1 MKHSKIAIIGI
12 GNVGS
17 TIAYALIL
25 KNIAAEIILV
35 DPNQSR
41 CQGEFLDLSDTLL
54 FSSTSTLSIG
64 TLEQAA
70 QADIIIITAGVPQ
83 TPGQSRIDL
92 LKTNSAIVDQIIDGL
107 KPLNNNAIILVIAN
121 PVDLIA
127 YHIQK
132 KQTLPQNQI
141 FGSGTLLD
149 TLRLKSLISAKLGIS
164 IKEVH
169 TFILGEH
176 GDTQFP
182 AWSLTQCA
190 GKQIDQIEGISKTD
204 LDQFAQAT
212 KEKAY
217 EIIRCK
223 GSTYYG
229 IGICTASMCEAI
241 IFDQKQVMPVSAY
254 HKEFDMCFSMPCIIG
269 EHGVESSLPISLNQ
283 DERLLLQKSIE
294 TLKSLAVTL

>member
-17 TIAYALIL
+17 TIAYALML
-25 KNIAAEIILV
+25 KNIVAEIILV

-41 CQGEFLDLSDTLL
+41 CQGEFLDLSDALL
-54 FSSTSTLSIG
+54 FSSTSMLSIG
-64 TLEQAA
+64 TLSQAA

-83 TPGQSRIDL
+83 NPGQSRIDL
-92 LKTNSAIVDQIIDGL
+92 LKTNIAITDQIIDGL
-107 KPLNNNAIILVIAN
+107 KPLNSNAIILVITN
-121 PVDLIA
+121 PVDLIT

-132 KQTLPQNQI
+132 KQILPLNQV

-149 TLRLKSLISAKLGIS
+149 TLRLKSLISVKLGLS
-164 IKEVH
+164 VKEVH

-190 GKQIDQIEGISKTD
+190 GKSIDQIESISKTD
-204 LDQFAQAT
+204 LDRFAQAT

-229 IGICTASMCEAI
+229 IGICAASICEAI
-241 IFDQKQVMPVSAY
+241 IFDQKQVMAVSAY
-254 HKEFDMCFSMPCIIG
+254 QKEFDICLSLPCIIG
-269 EHGVESSLPISLNQ
+269 QQGIGSSLPISLNQ
-283 DERLLLQKSIE
+283 DERLLLQKSID
-294 TLKSLAVTL
+294 TLKSYNVTL